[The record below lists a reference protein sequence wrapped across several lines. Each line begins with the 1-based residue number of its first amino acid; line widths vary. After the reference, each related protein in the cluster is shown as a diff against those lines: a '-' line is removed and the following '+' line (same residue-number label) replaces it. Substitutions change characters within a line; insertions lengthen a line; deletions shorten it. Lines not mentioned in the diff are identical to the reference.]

1 VFYGPALTDLYA
13 LLSKG
18 GSVDQADRSFAAIV
32 VISTMMVKI
41 EVVKVPKVVAE
52 YEVAVEVIVYV
63 IEITIEDHEDGNPE
77 TNPGTPLL

>member
-1 VFYGPALTDLYA
+1 M
-13 LLSKG
+13 
-18 GSVDQADRSFAAIV
+18 